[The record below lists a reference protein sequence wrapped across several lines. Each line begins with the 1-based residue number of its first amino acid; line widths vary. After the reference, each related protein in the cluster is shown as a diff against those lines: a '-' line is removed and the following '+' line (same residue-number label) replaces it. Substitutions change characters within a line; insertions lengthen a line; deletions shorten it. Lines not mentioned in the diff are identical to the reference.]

1 MFLRIFLMLFYL
13 FCATAAQA
21 NPPLNVIVTLS
32 PQKMLVE
39 RIGQQAVKVTVLA
52 ANQDPHH
59 FEPTPSQVAA
69 ASQAQLLFR
78 VGYGFEGA
86 FIQRLQAKNR
96 ALIVV
101 DARQGISLR
110 RNEEGLTLGGHAH
123 DEHEDEVHDL
133 HLWTDP
139 QLLKRMAAQVRDV
152 LSQQRP
158 AQAKQ
163 FASNY
168 ETLAQTLDQLDQE
181 LQAKLKPLA
190 GKSFLVFHPTWGYF
204 ADRYHLK
211 QVAIEFDGK
220 EPTVKQL
227 QQILHYAQQ
236 AHVKVIFVQPQFS
249 QRSARTL
256 AQRLN
261 AEVVT
266 LDPLAEDVVATLRQ
280 AGAIFVKALP

>member
-1 MFLRIFLMLFYL
+1 MFRFIAVLWFLLWSSFS
-13 FCATAAQA
+13 TAA
-21 NPPLNVIVTLS
+21 PLKVVVTLA

-39 RIGQQAVKVTVLA
+39 RIGQQEVNVTVLA
-52 ANQDPHH
+52 GNQDPHH
-59 FEPTPSQVAA
+59 FEPTPSQIAA

-78 VGYGFEGA
+78 AGYGFEGA

-96 ALIVV
+96 ALVV
-101 DARQGISLR
+101 LDARQGITLR
-110 RNEEGLTLGGHAH
+110 RNEEALTLGGHAH

-139 QLLKRMAAQVRDV
+139 QLLKRMAAQVRDA
-152 LSQQRP
+152 LTQQLP
-158 AQAKQ
+158 KQ
-163 FASNY
+163 SKLFASNY
-168 ETLAQTLDQLDQE
+168 QNLAESLDQLDRE
-181 LQAKLKPLA
+181 LQIQLKPVA

-236 AHVKVIFVQPQFS
+236 ANVKVIFVQPQFS

-261 AEVVT
+261 AKVLT
-266 LDPLAEDVVATLRQ
+266 LDPLAEDVMTTLRQ
-280 AGAIFVKALP
+280 AGDAFAKALQ